1 MAEQIIKP
9 KNNKEYD
16 ESVRNKKIKLELK
29 QTFDIES
36 TVIEEHS

>member
-1 MAEQIIKP
+1 MAEQIINP